1 MKAMHTSVPSP
12 EVASVYIQY
21 SLSRLPVFERPHQEA
36 QKETPSYTLHY
47 IITLD
52 EIRLYCTVL
61 HDST

>member
-1 MKAMHTSVPSP
+1 MHLFPLQRLLQSIFNIVYP
-12 EVASVYIQY
+12 E
-21 SLSRLPVFERPHQEA
+21 SRLPVFERPHQEA